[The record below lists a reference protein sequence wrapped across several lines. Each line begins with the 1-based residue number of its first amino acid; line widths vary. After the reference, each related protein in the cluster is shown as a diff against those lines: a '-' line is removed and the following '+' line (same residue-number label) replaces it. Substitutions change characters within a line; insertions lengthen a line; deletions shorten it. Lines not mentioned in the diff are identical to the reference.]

1 MGSWIISVIK
11 IVVVVI
17 IIKGYLQYR
26 REKKEAEKAKVLYS
40 NRNEGKV
47 VNINSKRIE
56 KPSDKLKL
64 LDKER

>member
-17 IIKGYLQYR
+17 IIEGYLQYR
-26 REKKEAEKAKVLYS
+26 KEKKEAEQAKLVYTNKL
-40 NRNEGKV
+40 
-47 VNINSKRIE
+47 E
-56 KPSDKLKL
+56 KSSDKLKL

>member
-11 IVVVVI
+11 IVIVVI
-17 IIKGYLQYR
+17 LIEGYLQYR
-26 REKKEAEKAKVLYS
+26 REKKETAQTKLVHTNKL
-40 NRNEGKV
+40 
-47 VNINSKRIE
+47 E